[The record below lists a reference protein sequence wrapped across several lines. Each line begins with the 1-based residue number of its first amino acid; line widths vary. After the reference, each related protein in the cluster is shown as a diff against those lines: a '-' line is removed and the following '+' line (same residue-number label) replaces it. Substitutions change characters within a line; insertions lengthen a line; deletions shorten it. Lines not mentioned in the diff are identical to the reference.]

1 MSSQKS
7 ATALILREYNPE
19 PDACARALEF
29 LLKNSQVI
37 KGGPYDL
44 RNNSTLET
52 MKNGPQNEQKRR
64 KPNVV
69 KLTAQGYELLDSG
82 RYVLEVVE
90 AEAVNEY
97 GPQLRLK
104 LRVAEGEHEGFEFT
118 DYPNR
123 GAEDGV
129 KVGTK
134 AWDIFEAC
142 LNQRLAPDEALDTED
157 LIGKRFEAMV
167 VTKKTGKGNRTEH
180 GTIGPHRPKK
190 AQLKEGPKV
199 EESDDVEEN
208 FKDLP
213 F

>member
-1 MSSQKS
+1 M
-7 ATALILREYNPE
+7 A
-19 PDACARALEF
+19 
-29 LLKNSQVI
+29 
-37 KGGPYDL
+37 
-44 RNNSTLET
+44 
-52 MKNGPQNEQKRR
+52 
-64 KPNVV
+64 

-104 LRVAEGEHEGFEFT
+104 LRVAEGEHEGFEFV

-134 AWDIFEAC
+134 AWDVFEAC
-142 LNQRLAPDEALDTED
+142 LNRRLSPDEELDTED

-167 VTKKTGKGNRTEH
+167 VVKKTGKGNRTEH
-180 GTIGPHRPKK
+180 GTIGPYRLKK
-190 AQLKEGPKV
+190 AEPKDEPKG
-199 EESDDVEEN
+199 EESGSDEDD
-208 FKDLP
+208 FGDLP

>member
-1 MSSQKS
+1 M
-7 ATALILREYNPE
+7 
-19 PDACARALEF
+19 
-29 LLKNSQVI
+29 
-37 KGGPYDL
+37 
-44 RNNSTLET
+44 
-52 MKNGPQNEQKRR
+52 
-64 KPNVV
+64 
-69 KLTAQGYELLDSG
+69 AQGYELLDAG

-104 LRVAEGEHEGFEFT
+104 LRVAEGAHGGFEFT

-123 GAEDGV
+123 GTEDGV
-129 KVGTK
+129 KVSTK

-142 LNQRLAPDEALDTED
+142 LNTRLAPDEELDTEN

-190 AQLKEGPKV
+190 AQPTVVQAAEEPDSV
-199 EESDDVEEN
+199 EEKFN
-208 FKDLP
+208 NIP

>member
-1 MSSQKS
+1 MAKL
-7 ATALILREYNPE
+7 A
-19 PDACARALEF
+19 AR
-29 LLKNSQVI
+29 
-37 KGGPYDL
+37 
-44 RNNSTLET
+44 
-52 MKNGPQNEQKRR
+52 
-64 KPNVV
+64 
-69 KLTAQGYELLDSG
+69 GYEILDTG
-82 RYVLEVVE
+82 RYVLEVIE

-142 LNQRLAPDEALDTED
+142 LNRRLSPDEELDTED

-167 VTKKTGKGNRTEH
+167 VAKKTGKGNRTEH
-180 GTIGPHRPKK
+180 GIIGPHQPKK
-190 AQLKEGPKV
+190 AQLKEVPKT
-199 EESDDVEEN
+199 EELDDPGAE
-208 FKDLP
+208 FKDIP

>member
-1 MSSQKS
+1 M
-7 ATALILREYNPE
+7 A
-19 PDACARALEF
+19 
-29 LLKNSQVI
+29 
-37 KGGPYDL
+37 
-44 RNNSTLET
+44 
-52 MKNGPQNEQKRR
+52 
-64 KPNVV
+64 

-90 AEAVNEY
+90 AEVVNEY

-142 LNQRLAPDEALDTED
+142 LNRRLSPDEELDTED

-190 AQLKEGPKV
+190 TQLREVPKAEEPDELEKEFEKI
-199 EESDDVEEN
+199 
-208 FKDLP
+208 P

>member
-1 MSSQKS
+1 M
-7 ATALILREYNPE
+7 A
-19 PDACARALEF
+19 
-29 LLKNSQVI
+29 
-37 KGGPYDL
+37 
-44 RNNSTLET
+44 
-52 MKNGPQNEQKRR
+52 
-64 KPNVV
+64 
-69 KLTAQGYELLDSG
+69 KLMAQGYELLDTG

-123 GAEDGV
+123 GADDGV

-134 AWDIFEAC
+134 AWDVFEAC
-142 LNQRLAPDEALDTED
+142 LNQRLAPDEELDTED

-190 AQLKEGPKV
+190 APEV
-199 EESDDVEEN
+199 EEPKMEEFEN
-208 FKDLP
+208 IPL
-213 F
+213 

>member
-1 MSSQKS
+1 V
-7 ATALILREYNPE
+7 A
-19 PDACARALEF
+19 
-29 LLKNSQVI
+29 
-37 KGGPYDL
+37 
-44 RNNSTLET
+44 
-52 MKNGPQNEQKRR
+52 
-64 KPNVV
+64 
-69 KLTAQGYELLDSG
+69 KLTAQGYELLDPG
-82 RYVLEVVE
+82 RYVLEVIE

-97 GPQLRLK
+97 GPQLK
-104 LRVAEGEHEGFEFT
+104 LRWRVAEGKQEGFEFI

-142 LNQRLAPDEALDTED
+142 LNQRLSPDEELDTED
-157 LIGKRFEAMV
+157 LIGKKLEAMV
-167 VTKKTGKGNRTEH
+167 VVKKTGKGNRTEH

-190 AQLKEGPKV
+190 V
-199 EESDDVEEN
+199 EPNDRPEDQGLGADEDE